1 MEDNF
6 AFTLDDRHEI
16 FNMYESQCARCVHFD
31 LDNYSCPAF
40 PRGIPEE
47 ILSAKQTH
55 DNSYPGQTGDTIF
68 TEEISHNTLDGGLD
82 TSKIYFSQ
90 CIRCKHF
97 EIDKTACKAFPSGIP
112 DEILYEGEAHDR
124 IHPKQTGS
132 TTFTRDF

>member
-1 MEDNF
+1 MYPKFRDYQQGIYIFVKASSHKAME
-6 AFTLDDRHEI
+6 R
-16 FNMYESQCARCVHFD
+16 
-31 LDNYSCPAF
+31 
-40 PRGIPEE
+40 
-47 ILSAKQTH
+47 
-55 DNSYPGQTGDTIF
+55 
-68 TEEISHNTLDGGLD
+68 EISHNTLDGGPD